1 MARPADTDIRSR
13 DGDRR
18 IVEELN
24 RHYVR
29 SAEQGDVG
37 WYEQHLADD
46 FVISTVDGALVD
58 RKTFIERIAR
68 GSPGGRFEAVDV
80 RVRFVGELALVHAGF
95 KYIKADGQAGSG
107 RYTDIYTQRQG
118 RWWCVSAHF
127 NRF

>member
-1 MARPADTDIRSR
+1 MASPADPDIRSR

-29 SAEQGDVG
+29 SAEQGDVA

-80 RVRFVGELALVHAGF
+80 RVRLVGELALVHAGF
-95 KYIKADGQAGSG
+95 KYIKPDGQAGSG

-118 RWWCVSAHF
+118 RWLCVSAHF